1 MICEQ
6 LPHLSKLKKMA
17 KNLNSSWE
25 IKPCP
30 ENSGVQQ
37 SLKSRLS
44 IRVQHLLKGENIS
57 VGEKLRVQLSGDGT
71 KICRKLN
78 LINFTFTLL
87 NEGAL
92 AMSPSCNHT
101 IAIVN
106 GSEKYEHLKTALGDV
121 ITEAC
126 ELKTLTVDQYNFEIE
141 YFLCSDLKFLAIVC
155 GIEAATSKYSCIWCK
170 CPSSECYDTSK
181 EWSFSDTEKGA
192 RTNDD
197 IISCHKQ
204 RKSLKFGCI
213 HPPLF
218 QNVAIDHVIPDILHL
233 YLRITDILFNLLIL
247 DIRRYDAVATTSSDC
262 QPKDNYLKQLEFF
275 INNSCKIPFGNLKI
289 LSGEISQVLK
299 NVFFLVKF
307 CYPNSFL
314 NYQMLK
320 L

>member
-1 MICEQ
+1 MSSTLVAGPNSKRKKKDISKVSRQQQWNRKKQVHSDVTHALSFLENDGVQPLSVTLTTGSSIEVLDLQTGTYTQPKDMCTNALTDSPQLALFVKDRFGLSDTAYHELAMICEQ
-6 LPHLSKLKKMA
+6 LPRLSKLKKMA

-57 VGEKLRVQLSGDGT
+57 VGEKLQVKLSGDGT

-92 AMSPSCNHT
+92 AMSPSGNHT

-121 ITEAC
+121 ITEPC

-170 CPSSECYDTSK
+170 CPSSECYDMSK

-197 IISCHKQ
+197 II
-204 RKSLKFGCI
+204 L
-213 HPPLF
+213 
-218 QNVAIDHVIPDILHL
+218 
-233 YLRITDILFNLLIL
+233 
-247 DIRRYDAVATTSSDC
+247 
-262 QPKDNYLKQLEFF
+262 
-275 INNSCKIPFGNLKI
+275 
-289 LSGEISQVLK
+289 
-299 NVFFLVKF
+299 
-307 CYPNSFL
+307 
-314 NYQMLK
+314 
-320 L
+320 